1 MEVENIKFNFYV
13 IRRSSMKYI
22 IFTDGSAVIFG
33 DTTSH
38 KAVAGNRP
46 VSSAGFCRVETF
58 RNDYDDVRAK
68 VSAWGKSDSL
78 DAYSHPGDNM
88 VLEMMFMQ

>member
-1 MEVENIKFNFYV
+1 
-13 IRRSSMKYI
+13 MKYI

-78 DAYSHPGDNM
+78 DTYSRPGDNM

>member
-1 MEVENIKFNFYV
+1 
-13 IRRSSMKYI
+13 MKYI

-68 VSAWGKSDSL
+68 VSAWGKAIL
-78 DAYSHPGDNM
+78 LM
-88 VLEMMFMQ
+88 LIVVLEITWYLK